1 MAPFDRAY
9 TTFYWSGIVSIA
21 LSCISSQINEIV
33 VENRDFFISL
43 ALDAP
48 ISGPV
53 GILPYRWNGTRGQ
66 SNLTKSAS
74 RGAHYPVRGHPR
86 GSKFVPLNSWGRGSY

>member
-33 VENRDFFISL
+33 VENRDFFSYPLHWTPPL
-43 ALDAP
+43 AAP
-48 ISGPV
+48 LEYCHIV
-53 GILPYRWNGTRGQ
+53 GMEQEVKVI
-66 SNLTKSAS
+66 
-74 RGAHYPVRGHPR
+74 
-86 GSKFVPLNSWGRGSY
+86 